1 MRYFEANDELAE
13 ILLNHGFIETT
24 PERDKKKGKK
34 RFKTSKNGSKEIYF
48 DYIDIKI
55 LSRSIVQTSDLRFSE
70 YDLKLILLFMK
81 MKSTDYSE
89 IDFPGSFNLS
99 KAKERIDRIQD
110 ELSYLKEIS
119 FRKSRQGKLSRI
131 LETLN
136 TIEVS
141 P

>member
-1 MRYFEANDELAE
+1 MRSFEANDELAG

-24 PERDKKKGKK
+24 SETDKKKGRKS
-34 RFKTSKNGSKEIYF
+34 FKTSKSARKEVYF
-48 DYIDIKI
+48 DREHIQII
-55 LSRSIVQTSDLRFSE
+55 SGGEIQVNDLRHLSE

-89 IDFPGSFNLS
+89 IDSPGSFNLNRT
-99 KAKERIDRIQD
+99 KERIDRIQD

-136 TIEVS
+136 AIEV
-141 P
+141 